1 MLNLVRAF
9 LQRGREVDLVVCRLK
24 GAYVENV
31 PETAGLVVLKP
42 AGQLRSRLAALLA
55 NLRWPIAVLRTVV
68 LPSKAAP
75 EVEYVD
81 SLKQYLRQ
89 RRPDVVLSAMTYANL
104 VALWARNAVDTA
116 IPVVVS
122 ERIALSQHC
131 DRESSR
137 RKWRWRYLPS
147 LVRRNYPNADA
158 IVAVSDQV
166 ADDLSVITGL
176 PRTAIKTIYNP
187 VVDSCLRAQ
196 AAEPLLHPWFA
207 PQAAPVVLGVGRL
220 TEQKD
225 FSTLIRAFSRVRA
238 RREVRLML
246 LGEGKQRGLLQ
257 GLVESLGLGEDVE
270 MPGFVTNPFQ
280 FMARASVLV
289 LSSEYEGLPGVIIQ
303 ALACGCPV
311 VSTDCP
317 GGSAEILDGGRYGPL
332 VKVGDEVA
340 LSQAIESVLD
350 NPIDKRVL
358 AARAD
363 EFSIDRAVEGYLS
376 VLDALEARRADNT
389 RDA

>member
-9 LQRGREVDLVVCRLK
+9 LQCGREVDLVVCRLQ
-24 GAYVENV
+24 GAYVQSV
-31 PETAGLVVLKP
+31 PEAAKLVVLES
-42 AGQLRSRLAALLA
+42 AGQLPGRLAALMA
-55 NLRWPIAVLRTVV
+55 NLRWPSTVLRAVV
-68 LPSKAAP
+68 LPSKTAP
-75 EVEYVD
+75 EVEYLD
-81 SLKQYLRQ
+81 SLKQYFRE
-89 RRPDVVLSAMTYANL
+89 RRPDVVLSAITYANL
-104 VALWARNAVDTA
+104 VALWARNAVDA
-116 IPVVVS
+116 VIPVAVS

-137 RKWRWRYLPS
+137 RKWRWRYLPP
-147 LVRRNYPNADA
+147 LVKRNYPHADA
-158 IVAVSDQV
+158 IIAVSRQV
-166 ADDLSVITGL
+166 ADDLSTITGL
-176 PRTAIKTIYNP
+176 PEGTIRTIYNP
-187 VVDSCLRAQ
+187 VVDDSLRSQ
-196 AAEPLLHPWFA
+196 AAEPLVHPWFV
-207 PQAAPVVLGVGRL
+207 PLSAPVVLGVGRL
-220 TEQKD
+220 AEQKD
-225 FSTLIRAFSRVRA
+225 FSTLIRAFARVRA

-257 GLVESLGLGEDVE
+257 ELVESLGLAEDVE

-280 FMARASVLV
+280 YMARAAALV

-317 GGSAEILDGGRYGPL
+317 GGSAEILDGGKYGPL

-350 NPIDKRVL
+350 HPIDKRVL
-358 AARAD
+358 VARAE
-363 EFSIDRAVEGYLS
+363 EFSVDRAAERYLS
-376 VLDALEARRADNT
+376 VLDGLVARRLDDI